1 MRVPRWAPGSTVRTP
16 SVGHPSRSGRGHAS
30 TSSSS
35 SSSLW
40 PRLQQSSVMSTFYP
54 MTQLGMATKL
64 YFSTFLNFMRVLLN
78 LERKYFKKFQLNII
92 ENKKVVKFS
101 WIEDLLEVS
110 DNNKITIV
118 LRWSLQDSPD
128 SSSPRLRLQ
137 SEHLLDV
144 EVSVLHHLLGLLGP
158 EQHGEVD
165 LVLLDV
171 QVGVELSDGLVP
183 GGMTRGRS
191 SVRCQ
196 SGHYHH

>member
-1 MRVPRWAPGSTVRTP
+1 
-16 SVGHPSRSGRGHAS
+16 
-30 TSSSS
+30 
-35 SSSLW
+35 
-40 PRLQQSSVMSTFYP
+40 

>member
-1 MRVPRWAPGSTVRTP
+1 
-16 SVGHPSRSGRGHAS
+16 
-30 TSSSS
+30 
-35 SSSLW
+35 
-40 PRLQQSSVMSTFYP
+40 

-64 YFSTFLNFMRVLLN
+64 YFATFLNFMRALLN

-92 ENKKVVKFS
+92 ENKKEVKFS
-101 WIEDLLEVS
+101 WIEDLFQVS

-144 EVSVLHHLLGLLGP
+144 EVSVLHHLPGLLGA
-158 EQHGEVD
+158 EQQGDVD
-165 LVLLDV
+165 CVLLDV
-171 QVGVELSDGLVP
+171 QVGVEVSDCLVP

-191 SVRCQ
+191 SVRGQ
-196 SGHYHH
+196 SGHHHYKAAESSKYPVRILSSPPVSGD